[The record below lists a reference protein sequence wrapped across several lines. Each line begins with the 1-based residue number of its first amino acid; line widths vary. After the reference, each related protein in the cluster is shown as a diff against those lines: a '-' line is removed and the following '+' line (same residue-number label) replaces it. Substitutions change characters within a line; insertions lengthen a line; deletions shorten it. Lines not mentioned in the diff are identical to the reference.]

1 MEYKV
6 ESVLASGDKDLQD
19 ILNNASAKVEAKGYK
34 IITIMFIGNNPQG
47 MRIYQIVAIKE

>member
-47 MRIYQIVAIKE
+47 MRIYQIVAIKD